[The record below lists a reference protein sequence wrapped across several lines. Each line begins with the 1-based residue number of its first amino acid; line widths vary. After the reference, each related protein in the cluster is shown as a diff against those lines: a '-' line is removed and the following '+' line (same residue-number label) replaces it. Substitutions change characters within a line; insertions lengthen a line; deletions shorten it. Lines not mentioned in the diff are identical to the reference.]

1 MELDELHYSQSEQ
14 ADVHEAPSNTLDTK
28 LKTMVFGEELVFY
41 VGYDERSKGCVEITP
56 LLLCL
61 H

>member
-28 LKTMVFGEELVFY
+28 LKTMVFGKELVF
-41 VGYDERSKGCVEITP
+41 
-56 LLLCL
+56 
-61 H
+61 